1 VAGEE
6 ETFYQAFPS
15 VPRGV
20 TSTQLTARGLAP
32 STGYRLRARARNS
45 KGEGPWSPAFTCSTL
60 EEVLPP
66 LCYRPSATAPLLPP
80 LCYRPS
86 AAAPLLPPLYYRPL
100 AASPPASRL
109 PPPTSRL
116 PPPTSRL
123 PPPTSAPIG

>member
-80 LCYRPS
+80 LCCRPS
-86 AAAPLLPPLYYRPL
+86 ATAPLLPPLSRLPT
-100 AASPPASRL
+100 RL
-109 PPPTSRL
+109 PPPASHL